1 MSEERSLRETFKKF
15 DKELQKSIRE
25 AEKAWAITHGIIYT
39 GSYTFASIGISKGAL
54 QLLAEKLS
62 KIGVALALKAEL
74 LALEKGKKSIDKRT
88 MKTILDSLEKG
99 VGSEANGYA
108 TLDG

>member
-1 MSEERSLRETFKKF
+1 MSEERSLRELFK
-15 DKELQKSIRE
+15 DSSKELQKSIRE

-39 GSYTFASIGISKGAL
+39 GSYTFASIEMSKGAL

-74 LALEKGKKSIDKRT
+74 LALEKGKKSIDKRI
-88 MKTILDSLEKG
+88 MKKVLDELESLKG
-99 VGSEANGYA
+99 
-108 TLDG
+108 